1 MILAFAVQV
10 AAQEYDFQQNADD
23 LVVMEAENFTEN
35 RFNGFVEWLPSAEP
49 DSFSGEGAMLAVT
62 DSPFASAEDA
72 LAGSAVLIYA
82 VNFTQTGPHYVWA
95 RASRT
100 ADNPGGTDSY
110 HVGLNGAIPATGTF
124 INFENAFGGTEG
136 SWQWIM
142 WSGGAGDQASLDIPS
157 AGVHDVEV
165 YIRENNFRIDKIVLT
180 PVPYGEGTGYGPP
193 PDSIPE
199 TLASTGM
206 IPAGVDADA
215 FSFFPNPAGD
225 QIHIWF
231 KAGAA
236 SENQLG
242 IFDITGKQIRTMT
255 VGNVASLDVDVSK
268 LHTGIYYL
276 KLERRGEIVSV
287 QKMLKL

>member
-1 MILAFAVQV
+1 MALSPWVS
-10 AAQEYDFQQNADD
+10 AQEYDFQQNAEG

-35 RFNGFVEWLPSAEP
+35 IFNGFVEWLPSAEP

-62 DSPFASAEDA
+62 DASFASAEEA
-72 LAGSAVLIYA
+72 LAGSAVLVYA

-100 ADNPGGTDSY
+100 EADPGGTDSY

-124 INFENAFGGTEG
+124 INFENAFGGATG
-136 SWQWIM
+136 SWQWIN

-157 AGVHDVEV
+157 AGVHEVEI

-180 PVPYGEGTGYGPP
+180 PVPLGGETGYGPP

-199 TLASTGM
+199 TLASTGV
-206 IPAGVDADA
+206 IPGGIHADA
-215 FSFFPNPAGD
+215 FSFYPNPAGD
-225 QIHIWF
+225 QIHIEF

-236 SENQLG
+236 NDHQIG
-242 IFDITGKQIRTMT
+242 FYDVTGKRVRT
-255 VGNVASLDVDVSK
+255 VSIGNVATLDVDVSR
-268 LHTGIYYL
+268 LTGGIYYL
-276 KLERRGEIVSV
+276 KLVQGGETVSV